1 MHDFLRYVFQDSWSA
16 AERELRWFMSH
27 CRHHSQDRDLSAFY
41 LMHALA
47 SILLGL
53 LAYGIMGVGGCLF
66 YIYLF
71 LIEVYLLYSIMLG
84 STKNQ

>member
-1 MHDFLRYVFQDSWSA
+1 
-16 AERELRWFMSH
+16 
-27 CRHHSQDRDLSAFY
+27 
-41 LMHALA
+41 MHALA

-71 LIEVYLLYSIMLG
+71 LIEVYLLYSIMLA
-84 STKNQ
+84 STKNQQESAIDLPMSPPT

>member
-1 MHDFLRYVFQDSWSA
+1 
-16 AERELRWFMSH
+16 
-27 CRHHSQDRDLSAFY
+27 
-41 LMHALA
+41 MHALA
-47 SILLGL
+47 SFLLGL

-84 STKNQ
+84 STENQQESAIDLPMSPPT